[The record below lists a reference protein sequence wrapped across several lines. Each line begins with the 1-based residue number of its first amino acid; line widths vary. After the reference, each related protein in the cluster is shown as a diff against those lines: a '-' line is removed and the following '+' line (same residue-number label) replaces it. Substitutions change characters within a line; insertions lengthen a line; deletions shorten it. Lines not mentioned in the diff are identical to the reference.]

1 MYARNCARRKLLPL
15 RRTQG
20 TPRIAVGRQA
30 SAVAVA
36 SYATGQGIGFKSE
49 NNARAGKKY
58 RQHVNPLS
66 SKYMSLEIDSG
77 MELEKF
83 EAHDRME
90 KPFHID
96 VGSHNGVYLFG
107 LAKLFPDTNFIGLEI
122 QENRVQKCLRKM
134 DKIKANDSDYDG
146 SNLHFIH
153 ANVLSKNGSFRTF
166 LQEFSKRNAV
176 VQSMSILNPDPCFK
190 RRQVKRRMINEDV
203 LQFLVDGLQKDAIV
217 YIQSDN
223 EVTFDHLRD
232 VFFSPLGTK
241 HFRCVEPSDILN
253 CQPQWYREGGKV
265 TLLAEGEYIN
275 QSNEITT
282 KYDCPPNYPSVTKL
296 APGSATKDKPDA
308 TKNIGQGASVVQIC
322 DGMNDSSG
330 FLGIAPGRELHQMN
344 PNDFSSSDGV
354 VWRHVFIK
362 S

>member
-1 MYARNCARRKLLPL
+1 M
-15 RRTQG
+15 
-20 TPRIAVGRQA
+20 
-30 SAVAVA
+30 
-36 SYATGQGIGFKSE
+36 
-49 NNARAGKKY
+49 
-58 RQHVNPLS
+58 NPLS
-66 SKYMSLEIDSG
+66 SKYMGLEIDSG
-77 MELEKF
+77 LELEKF
-83 EAHDRME
+83 EAHNRME

-134 DKIKANDSDYDG
+134 DKIKPNDSNFDG

-153 ANVLSKNGSFRTF
+153 ANVLSKNGSFRSF

-223 EVTFDHLRD
+223 EVTFDHLRN

-282 KYDCPPNYPSVTKL
+282 KYDCPPNYPSLTKL
-296 APGSATKDKPDA
+296 VPGSVAKGKPDA
-308 TKNIGQGASVVQIC
+308 TKTVGKGADVVQIC

-344 PNDFSSSDGV
+344 PSNFSSSDGM

-362 S
+362 A

>member
-1 MYARNCARRKLLPL
+1 MLLSPG
-15 RRTQG
+15 RAQG
-20 TPRIAVGRQA
+20 TPRIALCNQK

-36 SYATGQGIGFKSE
+36 SYATGHGVGVKSE
-49 NNARAGKKY
+49 NYARPGKKY

-134 DKIKANDSDYDG
+134 DKIKANDSGYDG

-253 CQPQWYREGGKV
+253 CQPQWYREGGQV

-296 APGSATKDKPDA
+296 APGSATKDNPDA

-322 DGMNDSSG
+322 DGMNDNSG